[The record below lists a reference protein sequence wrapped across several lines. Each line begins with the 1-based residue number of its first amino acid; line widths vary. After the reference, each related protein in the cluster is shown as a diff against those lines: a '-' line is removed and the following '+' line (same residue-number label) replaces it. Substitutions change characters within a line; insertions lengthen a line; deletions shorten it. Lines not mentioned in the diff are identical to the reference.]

1 MIWFVVKQP
10 EVSQFSFVVRLHYCC
25 AVIAVIFIIPAECL
39 PPAKFCAD
47 GVTCISGD
55 FFCDGVLNCPD
66 GSDESEERCGKNVN
80 SCKSVFLNMLNT
92 VSSLQIVYGQ

>member
-1 MIWFVVKQP
+1 MICGKATRGKSIFLCS
-10 EVSQFSFVVRLHYCC
+10 ETALLLCC
-25 AVIAVIFIIPAECL
+25 YSVIFIIPAECL
-39 PPAKFCAD
+39 PPAKLCAD

-92 VSSLQIVYGQ
+92 VSSLQIIYGQ